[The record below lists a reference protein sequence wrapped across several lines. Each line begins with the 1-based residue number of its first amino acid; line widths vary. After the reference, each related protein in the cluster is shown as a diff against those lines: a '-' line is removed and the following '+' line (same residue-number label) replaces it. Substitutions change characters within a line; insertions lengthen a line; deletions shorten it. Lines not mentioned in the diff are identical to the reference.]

1 MQIFSDGFLGK
12 GFSFPVRADNNRGIK
27 FSSGE
32 KSIAQSIYIILSTN
46 LGERLMRPDFGCR
59 ANELVFHPANSATCN
74 LLCHYIEEALIKWEP
89 RIIIQKIEAYQSHDH
104 ENRIDVNISYI
115 NRIVNTAF
123 NMVYPFYLERGE
135 YDTQS
140 QFR

>member
-1 MQIFSDGFLGK
+1 MQIFSDGFFGK
-12 GFSFPVRADNNRGIK
+12 GFSFPVTIDNYGSIK

-32 KSIAQSIYIILSTN
+32 RSIAQSIYIILNTVC
-46 LGERLMRPDFGCR
+46 GERLMRPDFGCK
-59 ANELVFHPANSATCN
+59 AGELVFYPLNSSTCN
-74 LLCHYIEEALIKWEP
+74 LLCHYIEEALMKWEP
-89 RIIIQKIEAYQSHDH
+89 RIIIEKIEAHQNPDHD
-104 ENRIDVNISYI
+104 NRIDVNISYI